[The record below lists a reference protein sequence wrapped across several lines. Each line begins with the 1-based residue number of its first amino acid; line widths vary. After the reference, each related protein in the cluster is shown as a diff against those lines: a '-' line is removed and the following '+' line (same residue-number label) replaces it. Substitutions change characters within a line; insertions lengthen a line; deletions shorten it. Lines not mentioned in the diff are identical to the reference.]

1 MELAAM
7 PKLSQGLVAGS
18 NGAGAQVLHLGS
30 FTWEQLLYGLSDA
43 QTGVRIRLLKGMYVM
58 GHQMGP

>member
-1 MELAAM
+1 M

-30 FTWEQLLYGLSDA
+30 FTWEQLLYGLSEA
-43 QTGVRIRLLKGMYVM
+43 QTGVRNRLLKGM
-58 GHQMGP
+58 